1 MRWALEAVALVAI
14 VTLGALLRF
23 EPVRRTGGAERVELD
38 FDPAFHLRM
47 AAAVREHGAV
57 PEPDPLGFPP
67 AGRPVAALLPTLLY
81 DVLAAFDRLL
91 DALGLERKLQA
102 SALLL
107 TALLGGLIALP
118 LWGAARG
125 LGLGPAAALVAA
137 AFAAVTPAHV
147 HRTAAHWIRYDA
159 LGSLFLFAHAGL
171 LAVALGARRGPG
183 VVRASAGAALALAL
197 AVGAWR
203 VSLLALALES
213 LAVLA
218 LFLARALRLHH
229 LLAFAPSLAA
239 GLAVSLLVPYL
250 LQGPFLLSRTGALVF
265 LTLGLLLLDAATSL
279 HALKGPQGHLVRV
292 GLTAAILL
300 VSVFLGAPAT
310 YDRLGDTLAW
320 KLGGARDQVESALF
334 TTNAELDTPL
344 PQHLLA
350 PDYFSALGPC
360 ALMFA
365 LGRYF
370 PRRRPWVRDPAPGR
384 ESGLR
389 FWHLMTILLLALTGL
404 FARNKVLAG
413 PALALYPALL
423 WHGLGASVAAGRR
436 AGARRTLAA
445 VLVLGALAY
454 TAWDALQLT
463 AVLPTRLEPDDR
475 RALTWLRAE
484 GRPGDVLLGDWGRGY
499 AVELH
504 AGLAS
509 ATDGLLEV
517 PGMPERIA
525 AFGRALYAEDP
536 GPLAE
541 LCRAV
546 GARYLWVP
554 GDKRRVHAA
563 YAGLD
568 YSSYFRGP
576 RATERGTRT
585 CYARLLAGTPLPG
598 IRPRLLAGSQVVC
611 EVIPDSLPTA
621 PEAR

>member
-1 MRWALEAVALVAI
+1 LLAI
-14 VTLGALLRF
+14 VVLGALLRF
-23 EPVRRTGGAERVELD
+23 EPVRRAGGPEHVELD

-47 AAAVREHGAV
+47 AAAVRDQGAV

-67 AGRPVAALLPTLLY
+67 AGRPVSALLPTFLY
-81 DVLAAFDRLL
+81 AVHAAFDRFLA
-91 DALGLERKLQA
+91 ALGLAPGLQTT
-102 SALLL
+102 ALVL
-107 TALLGGLIALP
+107 TAILGGLIAIP

-125 LGLGPAAALVAA
+125 LGLGPAAGLIAA
-137 AFAAVTPAHV
+137 AFAAATPAHV

-159 LGSLFLFAHAGL
+159 LGSLLLFLHVAL
-171 LAVALGARRGPG
+171 LALALGARRGRQIW
-183 VVRASAGAALALAL
+183 RASAGAALALAVAL
-197 AVGAWR
+197 SAWR
-203 VSLLALALES
+203 VSLLALTLES

-218 LFLARALRLHH
+218 LFLGRAIRLHH

-279 HALKGPQGHLVRV
+279 HALRGLTGHLTRI
-292 GLTAAILL
+292 GLVAAILG
-300 VSVFLGAPAT
+300 VSLFLGAPAT
-310 YDRLGDTLAW
+310 YDRLGDTLSW
-320 KLGGARDQVESALF
+320 KLGGARTPVQGALF
-334 TTNAELDTPL
+334 ATNAELESPL

-360 ALMFA
+360 ALLFA

-389 FWHLMTILLLALTGL
+389 FWHVMSGLLLALTFL

-423 WHGLGASVAAGRR
+423 WRGLGGSTRDR
-436 AGARRTLAA
+436 AGAWPGARRALAA
-445 VLVLGALAY
+445 ALVIVALAF
-454 TAWDALQLT
+454 TAADALRLT

-475 RALTWLRAE
+475 RALSWLRTE

-525 AFGRALYAEDP
+525 AFARALYAEDP
-536 GPLAE
+536 AALAD
-541 LCRAV
+541 LCREV
-546 GARYLWVP
+546 GAKYLWVP

-568 YSSYFRGP
+568 YDAYFRGP
-576 RATERGTRT
+576 RATELGTRT
-585 CYARLLAGTPLPG
+585 CYARLLSGAPLPG
-598 IRPRLLAGSQVVC
+598 IRPRMRAGAQVVC
-611 EVIPDSLPTA
+611 EVIPDSLPLSTE
-621 PEAR
+621 PR